1 MWLIVSEEADS
12 FEIAG
17 SIYRNAR
24 NFLHANRGDEEKF
37 RACVK
42 ELGKHALNENAEW
55 LLLHRRNAFKIE
67 Q

>member
-1 MWLIVSEEADS
+1 M
-12 FEIAG
+12 AG
-17 SIYRNAR
+17 GLYRNAR
-24 NFLHANRGDEEKF
+24 HFLREHAGDEELF